1 MARPLEGTP
10 ISEAELRLRA
20 ASLEG
25 RTLDEVARSL
35 GVSLEGDAVRTKGKV
50 GALVERALGATGGST
65 ATHDFPHLAIELK
78 TIPIDARGVPRES
91 TYVCTVSLA
100 DAEREEWS
108 TSWTRAKLAHV
119 LWVPVRVPV
128 RVPEDPE
135 SQPRR
140 FGAPV
145 FWRPTPAQEQVLRGD
160 YEDAMGAI
168 AIGGIEGLTAHAGR
182 WLQVRPKARDGS
194 ARTLARGREN
204 EAIATVPRGF
214 YLRARFTAAILH
226 DPAAL
231 P

>member
-1 MARPLEGTP
+1 VAPPIERAP
-10 ISEAELRLRA
+10 ISDSELRRRA
-20 ASLEG
+20 ADLEG
-25 RTLDEVARSL
+25 RTLDDVARSL
-35 GVSLEGDAVRTKGKV
+35 GVRLEGDAVRTKGKV
-50 GALVERALGATGGST
+50 GALVERALDASGGSS

-78 TIPIDARGVPRES
+78 TIPVDARGVPRES

-100 DAEREEWS
+100 DAEREEWV

-119 LWVPVRVPV
+119 LWVPVNVA
-128 RVPEDPE
+128 
-135 SQPRR
+135 SAPRT

-145 FWRPTPAQEQVLRGD
+145 FWRPTPAQEDVLRGD
-160 YEDAMGAI
+160 YEDAMGAV

-194 ARTLARGREN
+194 ARTVVRGREN

-214 YLRARFTAAILH
+214 YLRARFTAAILR